1 VIPLSTNPIMSLNLL
16 NSVFSSGFVSVGKTL
31 MQTFIVL
38 LLFYSLVDVNTYD
51 RTPFLRGSVIVML
64 NRLDF

>member
-1 VIPLSTNPIMSLNLL
+1 MPEVKIIIPRYIT
-16 NSVFSSGFVSVGKTL
+16 VGKTL
-31 MQTFIVL
+31 MRTFTVL

-51 RTPFLRGSVIVML
+51 RTPFLRGSVVVVL